1 MSFTATARSLD
12 GSLRH
17 AIDVNGRHTII
28 TDEPEHLG
36 GGDTAPTPH
45 ELLAAA
51 LASCVSTMIV
61 LYANRHDWTTDDVAV
76 DVAYDSESTPRRMTV
91 TVHLP
96 AGLTPEQIRRL
107 ERVAATCPVR
117 RSLEAGFTVAE
128 TVVADAGTSGAF
140 RS

>member
-1 MSFTATARSLD
+1 MSFTATARCVD

-17 AIDVNGRHTII
+17 AVDVNGRHTMF

-36 GGDTAPTPH
+36 GGDSAPTPH

-51 LASCVSTMIV
+51 LASCVSTMIM
-61 LYANRHDWTTDDVAV
+61 LYANRHGWTLDNVAV
-76 DVAYDSESTPRRMTV
+76 DVAYDSEPTPRRMTV

-96 AGLTPEQIRRL
+96 SGLTAEQIRRL

-117 RSLEAGFTVAE
+117 RSLEAGFSVVE
-128 TVVADAGTSGAF
+128 TVVADAV